1 MRVRR
6 RLPAFLLGSLLI
18 GVATPACRK
27 PAAPARSAG
36 LGEAVLA
43 RSFSPPADGLLTD
56 ADLDL
61 YLKVRRAAKGRPDAD
76 AARAVGADPDR
87 FTWIQARVVEAL
99 VALDARRIEE
109 DAAETYGRTLA
120 SLRETRR
127 SVRDAATANAL
138 DAKIAQLDRERT
150 GLRRAETLP
159 PRVAAN
165 SRRVASRQ
173 SEIAGASI
181 P

>member
-1 MRVRR
+1 MRVHRK
-6 RLPAFLLGSLLI
+6 LPAFLLGSLLI
-18 GVATPACRK
+18 GLATAACRK
-27 PAAPARSAG
+27 PSAAVRSAG

-61 YLKVRRAAKGRPDAD
+61 YLKVRRASKGRPDAD

-138 DAKIAQLDRERT
+138 DAKIAQLDRERA

-165 SRRVASRQ
+165 SRRVAARQ
-173 SEIAGASI
+173 AEIAGASV

>member
-1 MRVRR
+1 VSR
-6 RLPAFLLGSLLI
+6 RLAFFLLAA
-18 GVATPACRK
+18 VALAAAGPACRK
-27 PAAPARSAG
+27 PAAPTPGTPVRGAPG
-36 LGEAVLA
+36 LTRVF
-43 RSFSPPADGLLTD
+43 RPPADGLLTD

-61 YLKVRRAAKGRPDAD
+61 YLKVRRAAKGRSDGD

-87 FTWIQARVVEAL
+87 FSWVQARIVEAL
-99 VALDARRIEE
+99 VALDARRIGE
-109 DAAETYGRTLA
+109 DAAETYGRTLE

-127 SVRDAATANAL
+127 SVRDPATANAL
-138 DAKIAQLDRERT
+138 DAKIAQLERERS

-165 SRRVASRQ
+165 ARRVAPRRA
-173 SEIAGASI
+173 EVTAASF